1 MFIPEVIPIAQ
12 WRGLSTW
19 LKINLFTPH
28 LILYLPGEADHNFF
42 LAVPHSTSDEPI
54 LHGQYWMLHWALN
67 RTVIQ
72 LWFFLSQLHLE
83 TNSCYSVVAKTRQPS
98 CISQRC
104 GPWGAAVVVF
114 LSEHGISSAGTVV
127 TRVVANG
134 KWLLEDYHPVL
145 GTEYFG
151 TGKTKRQGPK
161 GRRAKFM
168 SLI

>member
-72 LWFFLSQLHLE
+72 SCFFYPSSIWKQILVTQLSLKPDSRHAFP
-83 TNSCYSVVAKTRQPS
+83 SVVVHEVLQLLFF
-98 CISQRC
+98 SQNM
-104 GPWGAAVVVF
+104 
-114 LSEHGISSAGTVV
+114 E
-127 TRVVANG
+127 
-134 KWLLEDYHPVL
+134 
-145 GTEYFG
+145 
-151 TGKTKRQGPK
+151 
-161 GRRAKFM
+161 
-168 SLI
+168 